1 MHESNFTANV
11 ELDDVLSLYLF
22 NDQIKGG
29 LIIFCLTYIIIMS
42 VIMLYFKIFWLET
55 DLFPSNSREL
65 PVIPGNYQYFPPSW
79 EI

>member
-22 NDQIKGG
+22 NDQIKGC
-29 LIIFCLTYIIIMS
+29 LLIFCLTYIIILS

-65 PVIPGNYQYFPPSW
+65 PVFPRNYQYFPPSW